1 MLPLNTL
8 VFLYH
13 IKKAAYL
20 YFYFPMF
27 SPTSLLKIFPI

>member
-1 MLPLNTL
+1 MLPLNIPA
-8 VFLYH
+8 FLYH
-13 IKKAAYL
+13 TKKAVYL